1 MREQPTL
8 RDAIAALNQYHDLH
22 TTALSVRIEDESD
35 IAILKPV
42 LDVGGIEVKRQAN
55 ELTLGVLYR
64 IVREPLGDSRKPLSV
79 CLMRSAPVNRDVYR
93 RVFDTQIQF
102 DADFDGIVCRSTMLD
117 APTPRTDPTMA
128 RYVKSYV
135 ESIASSRSTS
145 ASRKVRELL
154 YVMIPSGRCSA
165 AEVAKELGVDRRTL
179 HRHLTRE
186 GDMFSGR
193 LTSTRIEMAK
203 RLLENRERSL
213 ASVAEMLGFSA
224 LSSFMRWF
232 RTHFGCTAT
241 AWRVNQD
248 WPASAA
254 RQARHKTVFAT
265 TRDHKPRRPANVRR
279 TGRRGIEKVPE
290 AVVRACCGILLVRSP
305 EKRAVVHP
313 LGLDELELTP
323 KVGADEREHQA
334 TLGTVIV
341 QYAVAKDRP

>member
-1 MREQPTL
+1 MRLSSAVPEIRSASLAEFTTVAGSLGLDARAMVTAVGLPIRCLTDPDLRIPAIAVQTLLEQTAARADVDDIGIRLAEKNGLSTLGPLGLLMREQPTL

-64 IVREPLGDSRKPLSV
+64 IVRVLLGDSRKPLSV

-186 GDMFSGR
+186 GDMFSGI

-254 RQARHKTVFAT
+254 RASSA
-265 TRDHKPRRPANVRR
+265 
-279 TGRRGIEKVPE
+279 
-290 AVVRACCGILLVRSP
+290 
-305 EKRAVVHP
+305 
-313 LGLDELELTP
+313 
-323 KVGADEREHQA
+323 
-334 TLGTVIV
+334 
-341 QYAVAKDRP
+341 